1 MGGDLGGGE
10 LPQLLKR
17 KILRKIKSEGRLEWL
32 HDQHMEE
39 AEKAE
44 RKLAVAEEESA
55 RQD

>member
-32 HDQHMEE
+32 NDQYMEE

-44 RKLAVAEEESA
+44 KQAAVAEEESA

>member
-1 MGGDLGGGE
+1 MRGDLGGEE

-32 HDQHMEE
+32 NDQYMEE

-44 RKLAVAEEESA
+44 KQAAVAEEESA